1 LTTFVI
7 MKKLLY
13 LIFPIVLLGCD
24 DGDIITNDF
33 DFEDASVEACNPT
46 AVNSTSNNFVFYK
59 NENTNFESL
68 VLQIQTSDA
77 ILITAGEYDGYL
89 ISNGTNSFE
98 YRKFNAA
105 VGSDYYCNNIPPSS
119 PVVTEVYRAFSGEI
133 SVTTETR
140 SQDDHDG
147 IPAEQEGAIFVDG
160 VIDLIATTQ
169 DSDGDG
175 ILDYLDS
182 DDDGD
187 NVLTI
192 DEGVVL
198 DANGIIDPI
207 ASRNTDRSIEDENIL
222 NYLDPDDDDD
232 GVLTINEDINGNL
245 DPTDD
250 HTSSGIANYL
260 VFSSNPEIANPIIEE
275 YREHSIKR
283 INQLSINI
291 TNLSLQNDREE
302 IIFTTYP
309 FGEYR
314 TSELLLKCTPN
325 FIPVTGSEVCIFQ

>member
-1 LTTFVI
+1 MTTFVI

-13 LIFPIVLLGCD
+13 LIIPIVLLGCD

-46 AVNSTSNNFVFYK
+46 VVNSTSNNFVFYK

-68 VLQIQTSDA
+68 VLQIQTGDA
-77 ILITAGEYDGYL
+77 ILITAGEYEGYT

-119 PVVTEVYRAFSGEI
+119 PVVTEIYRAFAGEI
-133 SVTTETR
+133 SVKTETR
-140 SQDDHDG
+140 SQDDNDG

-192 DEGVVL
+192 DEGVAL
-198 DANGIIDPI
+198 DANGTIDPI
-207 ASRNTDRSIEDENIL
+207 ASLNTNRPLDNIL
-222 NYLDPDDDDD
+222 NYLDPDDDGD
-232 GVLTINEDINGNL
+232 GVLTINEDMNRNR

-250 HTSSGIANYL
+250 FTASGIANYL
-260 VFSSNPEIANPIIEE
+260 VFSTNPEIANPIIEE

-283 INQLSINI
+283 INQLSISI

-314 TSELLLKCTPN
+314 TDELTLKCTPT
-325 FIPVTGSEVCIFQ
+325 FPAPTSSGVCIFQ

>member
-1 LTTFVI
+1 MTTFVF
-7 MKKLLY
+7 MKKQLY

-33 DFEDASVEACNPT
+33 EFEDAVIEACSST
-46 AVNSTSNNFVFYK
+46 SVNSTDNNYVFYK

-68 VLQIQTSDA
+68 ALQIQTSDA
-77 ILITAGEYDGYL
+77 ILITPGEYTGYS
-89 ISNGTNSFE
+89 ISNGSNSFE

-105 VGSDYYCNNIPPSS
+105 PGPDYYCNFIPPSS
-119 PVVTEVYRAFSGEI
+119 PIVTDVYRAFAGEV
-133 SVTTETR
+133 SVNTETR
-140 SQDDHDG
+140 SQDDDDG
-147 IPAEQEGAIFVDG
+147 IPAEEEGAVFVDG
-160 VIDLIATTQ
+160 IIDLIATTQ

-192 DEGVVL
+192 DEGVAL
-198 DANGIIDPI
+198 DANGAIDPI
-207 ASRNTDRSIEDENIL
+207 ASRNTDSNVDSIL
-222 NYLDPDDDDD
+222 NYLDPDDDGD
-232 GVLTINEDINGNL
+232 GVLTINEDINRNL

-250 HTSSGIANYL
+250 FTTSGVPNYL
-260 VFSSNPEIANPIIEE
+260 VFSSNPEIASPIVEE
-275 YREHSIKR
+275 YREHSIVR

-302 IIFTTYP
+302 IIFTSYP

-314 TSELLLKCTPN
+314 TDEYLLKCTPSYTP
-325 FIPVTGSEVCIFQ
+325 IIGSDRCIFQ